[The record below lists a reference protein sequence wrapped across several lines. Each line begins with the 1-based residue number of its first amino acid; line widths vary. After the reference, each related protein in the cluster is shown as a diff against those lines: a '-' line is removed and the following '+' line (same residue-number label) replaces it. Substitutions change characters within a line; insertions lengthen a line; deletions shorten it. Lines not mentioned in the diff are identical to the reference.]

1 MPKSSW
7 KLDAAREAEP
17 PQGLWPS
24 ARAFLESLRACEGFL
39 VCETTHHS
47 RSPAF
52 ISIQLKPS
60 DLHGG
65 SGLIGLAI
73 RLLSAFFRLSHL
85 ALGH

>member
-24 ARAFLESLRACEGFL
+24 ARAFLESLRAREGFL
-39 VCETTHHS
+39 VCETTNHS
-47 RSPAF
+47 RSPAIIF
-52 ISIQLKPS
+52 IQPNSS
-60 DLHGG
+60 GLHGG
-65 SGLIGLAI
+65 SGLISLAI